1 MDICYQDS
9 SSFSI
14 IKMLYIKFKK
24 AGERKHTIYNKEPIL
39 LIYKEL
45 VKIKRKDNQTGKKE
59 NKQVDPRQTK

>member
-1 MDICYQDS
+1 
-9 SSFSI
+9 
-14 IKMLYIKFKK
+14 MLYIKFKK